1 MEKADRQ
8 REFWLSGSV
17 EQNLQNSLEKN
28 YYSSWSAA
36 KKVTA
41 KR

>member
-1 MEKADRQ
+1 
-8 REFWLSGSV
+8 V

-41 KR
+41 KQ